1 MNIITKTC
9 EIIFQP
15 AADNHLL
22 IRKIDLVVDEKL
34 NVIGTGNEGEY
45 VETFVLPL
53 EYIENILAFVGKL
66 FGRAIAADRE
76 ILCVNWQFVD
86 DKIFASVA
94 TAQPFYDAEKTRIGQ
109 SMPHR
114 QSVEL
119 TAKQQ
124 KSVMTFIADGFGK
137 PVDDEL
143 VNDEINV

>member
-1 MNIITKTC
+1 MEKLTKTL

-15 AADNHLL
+15 LGENNLL
-22 IRKIDLVVDEKL
+22 VRKTDFLIDDKMNVV
-34 NVIGTGNEGEY
+34 GMGNDGEY
-45 VETFVLPL
+45 VETYNLP
-53 EYIENILAFVGKL
+53 EGYVANILAFVGKL
-66 FGRAIAADRE
+66 FGKAIAADRE
-76 ILCVNWQFVD
+76 IICVNWQFVE

-94 TAQPFYDAEKTRIGQ
+94 TAQPFFDTEKNRIGQ

-124 KSVMTFIADGFGK
+124 KLVMTFIADGFGK

>member
-1 MNIITKTC
+1 MEALTKTL

-15 AADNHLL
+15 LGENNLL
-22 IRKIDLVVDEKL
+22 VRKTDFLIDDKMNVV
-34 NVIGTGNEGEY
+34 GMGNGGEY
-45 VETFVLPL
+45 VTTYNLPDG
-53 EYIENILAFVGKL
+53 YVVNILAFVGKL
-66 FGRAIAADRE
+66 FGKAIAADRE
-76 ILCVNWQFVD
+76 ILCVNWQFID

-94 TAQPFYDAEKTRIGQ
+94 TAQPFYDADKTRIGQ